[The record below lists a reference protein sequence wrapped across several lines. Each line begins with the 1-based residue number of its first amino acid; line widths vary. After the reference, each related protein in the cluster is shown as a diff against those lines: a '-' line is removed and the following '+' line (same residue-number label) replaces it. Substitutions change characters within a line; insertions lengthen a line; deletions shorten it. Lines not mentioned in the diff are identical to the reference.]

1 MVVFESSTRI
11 WKTVRVGIRFSTEM
25 FPLTGKGRGE
35 DANEI
40 RTREGKNE
48 LPTTNY

>member
-1 MVVFESSTRI
+1 
-11 WKTVRVGIRFSTEM
+11 M

-35 DANEI
+35 DANKI